1 MDKHLWNWLW
11 FKLWKYQLWGCVK
24 VLLKEEVRHVMC
36 CSKDVSDHMHQQG
49 CEGYNVWSL
58 IVEDSTLLM
67 LRVVYKI
74 VFGDLSSHIEEYR
87 CPMNLDFLAN
97 FVFCDQ
103 MWSKQNTRKTKCS
116 IMNFT

>member
-1 MDKHLWNWLW
+1 ML
-11 FKLWKYQLWGCVK
+11 CVVAK
-24 VLLKEEVRHVMC
+24 MLVTTCINKGWVEIDGNLK
-36 CSKDVSDHMHQQG
+36 

-67 LRVVYKI
+67 LRVAYKI
-74 VFGDLSSHIEEYR
+74 VFGDSSSHIEEYR

-97 FVFCDQ
+97 FVFCDK

-116 IMNFT
+116 SHIQKKTLEMPLQNQVAP